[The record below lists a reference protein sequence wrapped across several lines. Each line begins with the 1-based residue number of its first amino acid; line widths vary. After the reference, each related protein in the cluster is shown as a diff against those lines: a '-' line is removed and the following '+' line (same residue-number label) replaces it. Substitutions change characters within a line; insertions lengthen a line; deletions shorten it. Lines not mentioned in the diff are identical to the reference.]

1 VADPAA
7 SASELSLRERKK
19 ARLRRQLAEIALDLY
34 RERGHAGTT
43 VDEICRRAEI
53 SQPTFYN
60 YYPSKEA
67 ILTEHALRGF
77 SDLLRHALQEPGSL
91 HARLQRYFAAIAAQM
106 TRDRK
111 LWHAIAV
118 SNAYNPV
125 RDPSLLSA
133 LEAGTRVLEQA
144 LEHGQ
149 EQGEITRSFSAQRLA
164 SMLEGIMLRVG
175 IEWGAGFPDARP
187 LADSMAEALAHDAAP
202 LCSAMLITDRI
213 DLPQR
218 SIRTDAEAWLAS
230 IRSAPDDH

>member
-1 VADPAA
+1 MTRKPRRARTPALGSKAVADPAA

-19 ARLRRQLAEIALDLY
+19 ARLRRQIAEIALDLY
-34 RERGHAGTT
+34 RERGHASTT

-77 SDLLRHALQEPGSL
+77 GDLLRRTLQEPGSL
-91 HARLQRYFAAIAAQM
+91 QTRLQRYFAAIAAQM

-125 RDPSLLSA
+125 RDPSLLGA
-133 LEAGTRVLEQA
+133 LQAGTRVLEQA
-144 LEHGQ
+144 LAHGQ
-149 EQGEITRSFSAQRLA
+149 EHGEITRSFSAQRLA

-175 IEWGAGFPDARP
+175 IEWGAGFPDQRA
-187 LADSMAEALAHDAAP
+187 LADSMAEALEFFLRGARAAG
-202 LCSAMLITDRI
+202 L
-213 DLPQR
+213 
-218 SIRTDAEAWLAS
+218 
-230 IRSAPDDH
+230 RSAPDDH